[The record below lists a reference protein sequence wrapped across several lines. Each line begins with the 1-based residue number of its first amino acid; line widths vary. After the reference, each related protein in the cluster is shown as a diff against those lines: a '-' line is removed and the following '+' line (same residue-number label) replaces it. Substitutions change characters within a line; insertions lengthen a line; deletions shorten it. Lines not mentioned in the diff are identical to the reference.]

1 MEKKES
7 GAAEAAGVGAGGV
20 AAGNPDNPAP
30 VSVPQTIVIHCPSC
44 SERTHEQLS
53 TWKKMAT
60 YLLPSMIAAV
70 SAVVGVLV
78 GQKMNA
84 SSEADK
90 VIREK
95 LESAY
100 VGVLALPDL
109 AMDMHMA
116 ALTPLSGGDV
126 RLTMARYQALQDRYQ
141 SAINNVAMV
150 SDLYEPRLG
159 SEILKAVD
167 CSRRL
172 MQNSSNLYILSTAK
186 SGQQTV
192 PIPSHINPQV
202 ALTFEEA
209 RDSTV
214 ELRTECEKED
224 GALKKNIASAMR
236 GHF

>member
-1 MEKKES
+1 MEKRES
-7 GAAEAAGVGAGGV
+7 GAVAGAVAGGIAAGS
-20 AAGNPDNPAP
+20 PDNPAP
-30 VSVPQTIVIHCPSC
+30 VSGPQAIVISCQSCP
-44 SERTHEQLS
+44 ERSSEQLS

-109 AMDMHMA
+109 ALDMHMA
-116 ALTPLSGGDV
+116 ALTPLCGGETH
-126 RLTMARYQALQDRYQ
+126 LTMGRYQASRERYQ
-141 SAINNVAMV
+141 NALNNVVMV
-150 SDLYEPRLG
+150 SDLYEPRLSG
-159 SEILKAVD
+159 EIQKAAD
-167 CSRRL
+167 CSRKL
-172 MQNSSNLYILSTAK
+172 MQFSSELYVLSAAK
-186 SGQQTV
+186 SGHQTV
-192 PIPSHINPQV
+192 PIPSHMNASLP
-202 ALTFEEA
+202 LTFEEA

-214 ELRTECEKED
+214 ELRNECEKED
-224 GALKKNIASAMR
+224 GALKKGVASAMR
-236 GHF
+236 EHF